1 MTITIYKSHCIYLL
15 YGFKSKF
22 SKPLNYVF
30 YMYLQ
35 YKHYRYFC
43 NHENKKIIEVLNNGR
58 CFEKK
63 KKTPLYIVC

>member
-1 MTITIYKSHCIYLL
+1 MTFTIYILHCIYLL

-22 SKPLNYVF
+22 SKPLYYIF

-35 YKHYRYFC
+35 YKHYQFFC
-43 NHENKKIIEVLNNGR
+43 FHENKKSIEVMNNGL

-63 KKTPLYIVC
+63 